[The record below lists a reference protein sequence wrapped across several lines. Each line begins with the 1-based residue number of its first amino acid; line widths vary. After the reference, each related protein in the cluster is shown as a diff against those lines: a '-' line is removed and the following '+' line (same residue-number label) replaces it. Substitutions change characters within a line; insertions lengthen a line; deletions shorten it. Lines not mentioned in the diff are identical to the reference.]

1 MIGRIVF
8 YLIKSLI
15 CLSVHLPV
23 PIIDLVVKEMA
34 PAPEITLAR
43 SNQNKNCTGKVQ
55 LQRLFNIESRYEH
68 TSIFMHFC
76 YYVYYSSLVAL
87 CLRNT
92 RAWNMQIIDQKFG
105 LELGTQTLFGSSSR
119 EPQEPQHFI
128 VRMYLNIYMN
138 VVKHSCTSSSMH
150 TRTYFPHRG
159 RHEWRRVSQFF
170 VPGRSIE
177 IGGFLFT

>member
-1 MIGRIVF
+1 MLLHSDGSTVSRRHKTQVLNPRLNQIVQLNYKEWTQLKIDSNQPVILHITFIIGRIVF

-15 CLSVHLPV
+15 CLSVHLPI

-76 YYVYYSSLVAL
+76 
-87 CLRNT
+87 
-92 RAWNMQIIDQKFG
+92 F
-105 LELGTQTLFGSSSR
+105 
-119 EPQEPQHFI
+119 
-128 VRMYLNIYMN
+128 
-138 VVKHSCTSSSMH
+138 
-150 TRTYFPHRG
+150 
-159 RHEWRRVSQFF
+159 
-170 VPGRSIE
+170 
-177 IGGFLFT
+177 